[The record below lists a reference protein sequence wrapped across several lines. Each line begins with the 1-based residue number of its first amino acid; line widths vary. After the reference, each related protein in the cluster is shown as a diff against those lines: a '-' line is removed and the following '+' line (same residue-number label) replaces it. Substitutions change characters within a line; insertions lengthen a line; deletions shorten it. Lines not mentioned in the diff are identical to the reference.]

1 MHSSPPSR
9 ARPLRPTARPQQQI
23 GPLPTQTTDPV
34 GRCEAVLILPI
45 EYDGVSSTAR
55 LDTEPPA
62 PSAVARFGYEGFLDR
77 ICRLYQARFAS

>member
-1 MHSSPPSR
+1 
-9 ARPLRPTARPQQQI
+9 
-23 GPLPTQTTDPV
+23 V